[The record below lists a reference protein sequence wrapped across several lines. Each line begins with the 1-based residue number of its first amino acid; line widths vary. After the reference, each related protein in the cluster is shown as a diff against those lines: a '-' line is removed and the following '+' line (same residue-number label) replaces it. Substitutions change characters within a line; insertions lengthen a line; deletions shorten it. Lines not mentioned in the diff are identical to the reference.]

1 MAPCQRRTGDATTG
15 SVVVCRTIYGSEVLG
30 TVAVAID
37 AIAGRHQMTNNT
49 DRTMETGCFMSTRD
63 AAKGE
68 HHFSYED
75 WFGIIVI
82 IALAALVALFWMSY

>member
-1 MAPCQRRTGDATTG
+1 
-15 SVVVCRTIYGSEVLG
+15 
-30 TVAVAID
+30 
-37 AIAGRHQMTNNT
+37 MTNNT